1 MIQMLK
7 VGLVSL
13 CLMLS
18 AACSTAPEQPQPSP
32 VQVMYPVLTP
42 CPKPLLNIQV
52 NEDFAYA
59 LETTELARALC
70 AAKVDSIIQ
79 IQEQHNEK
87 TR

>member
-1 MIQMLK
+1 
-7 VGLVSL
+7 
-13 CLMLS
+13 MLS
-18 AACSTAPEQPQPSP
+18 AACSTVPEPPQTSP
-32 VQVMYPVLTP
+32 AQVIYPMLTP
-42 CPKPLLNIQV
+42 CHKPLLNIQV

-87 TR
+87 AR

>member
-1 MIQMLK
+1 MIKMLK
-7 VGLVSL
+7 VGLISL

-18 AACSTAPEQPQPSP
+18 AACSTVPEPPQVFP
-32 VQVMYPVLTP
+32 VQMVYPVLTR
-42 CPKPLLNIQV
+42 CIKPLLNIQV

-79 IQEQHNEK
+79 IQEQQNEK
-87 TR
+87 AR

>member
-1 MIQMLK
+1 M
-7 VGLVSL
+7 
-13 CLMLS
+13 
-18 AACSTAPEQPQPSP
+18 
-32 VQVMYPVLTP
+32 LTP